1 MVDGRGRG
9 ASGYERMHVR
19 TKQVPVYERD
29 GGVLCYLTAPE
40 TAHVFYPDG
49 SGTPSWYEEELLAP
63 VEPLLMTG
71 AIDHHVMRGF
81 AGRLLDRLRKLRAQG
96 VKFALHVKRFPIV
109 DRGDPNGVS
118 PDR

>member
-1 MVDGRGRG
+1 MDGRGRG
-9 ASGYERMHVR
+9 ASGYVRMRVR

-40 TAHVFYPDG
+40 TAHVVYPDG
-49 SGTPSWYEEELLAP
+49 SGTPSWYEKELLPAGP
-63 VEPLLMTG
+63 ALMAG
-71 AIDHHVMRGF
+71 AVDHHVVRGL
-81 AGRLLDRLRKLRAQG
+81 ADRLLDRLRKLRAQG

-109 DRGDPNGVS
+109 DRGNPNGVS